1 MAVTPEERPDP
12 NTVPMD
18 QVGADMKFTPGPITD
33 PETYTVNVPGQAAQM
48 QFIRAQGA
56 YIRAMSYFMDEGRH
70 VGDDKE
76 YINHITGY
84 ATAQGLF
91 IAAQQNFLKA
101 LGAL

>member
-1 MAVTPEERPDP
+1 MTDTSERPDP

-18 QVGADMKFTPGPITD
+18 KLVTD
-33 PETYTVNVPGQAAQM
+33 GGVPETFTVIVPSPETSM
-48 QFIRAQGA
+48 RFIRAQGSF
-56 YIRAMSYFMDEGRH
+56 IRAMSYFMDEGRN
-70 VGDDKE
+70 VADDKE

-91 IAAQQNFLKA
+91 IAAQQDFLKA